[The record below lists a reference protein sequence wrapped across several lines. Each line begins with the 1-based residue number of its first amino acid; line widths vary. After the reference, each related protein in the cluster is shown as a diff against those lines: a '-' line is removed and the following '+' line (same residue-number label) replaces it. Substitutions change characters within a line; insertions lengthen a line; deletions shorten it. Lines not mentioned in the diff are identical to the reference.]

1 MGWPVILAH
10 TTAEVAVLLDRK
22 VQLWDTVSPM
32 LEESDT
38 EILRIGK
45 ETLIINT
52 LSPSNCFWHLT
63 TGMWNPV
70 HRVIL
75 AGWLRFLAW
84 GQPWIVITVK
94 DFLFKSFISSL
105 ERKWGNTNT
114 LQTKVRAKIS
124 GKRFISQWV
133 CWVWNLWFRGQVLFR
148 NNFLS
153 CFDCLFGVVFGIQFG
168 KIKKNSKM
176 HKISKGKEQSNSF
189 PKFALGYKIKINTK

>member
-1 MGWPVILAH
+1 MLNWTLPLYSDVQRSCRLAAVMGWPVILAH

-45 ETLIINT
+45 VTLIINT

-75 AGWLRFLAW
+75 AGWLRFLA
-84 GQPWIVITVK
+84 
-94 DFLFKSFISSL
+94 
-105 ERKWGNTNT
+105 
-114 LQTKVRAKIS
+114 
-124 GKRFISQWV
+124 
-133 CWVWNLWFRGQVLFR
+133 
-148 NNFLS
+148 
-153 CFDCLFGVVFGIQFG
+153 
-168 KIKKNSKM
+168 
-176 HKISKGKEQSNSF
+176 
-189 PKFALGYKIKINTK
+189 